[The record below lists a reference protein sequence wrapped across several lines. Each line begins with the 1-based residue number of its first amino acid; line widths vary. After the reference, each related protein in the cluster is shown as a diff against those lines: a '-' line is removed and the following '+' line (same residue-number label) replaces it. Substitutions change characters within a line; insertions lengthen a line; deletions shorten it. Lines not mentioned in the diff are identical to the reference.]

1 MTWPLYP
8 ASGPLCCSR
17 RLCFSMAPHLLRLHP
32 TPTARATL
40 SPVRQL
46 RPRTRVVGRGSR
58 LVPKAQLSLAPAPLY
73 AVLAVLG
80 TNIGL
85 SDLFDTASVGT
96 MLGYAPAVAHD
107 ALSLS
112 AVRLSGGTHF
122 PVAAALASLFVSSRR
137 ADNPAEA
144 LPDKSQRLLSLGLSL
159 AVLPLCRTVAAW
171 ANMTP
176 PGQAFP
182 PIILFIL
189 FRLALEASA
198 GLLPLLRTPGALK
211 LAVRD
216 TLPAPPATAS
226 AFLLLAL
233 QASSLGSCV
242 AALAA
247 PGLVVQALWG
257 PASVPVP
264 ALAADLIPAL
274 AGAFIAAA
282 AVAAALYNA
291 VLTKAARGQVAKKPH
306 AALCVGLGALG
317 VSHLAVHAASSSLL
331 GCAMAGLCV
340 LAAASSAK
348 TLLVYE

>member
-1 MTWPLYP
+1 
-8 ASGPLCCSR
+8 
-17 RLCFSMAPHLLRLHP
+17 MAPQLLRLHP
-32 TPTARATL
+32 TPATRAVL
-40 SPVRQL
+40 SPVRQR
-46 RPRTRVVGRGSR
+46 RPRTRVSGRCSR
-58 LVPKAQLSLAPAPLY
+58 LVPKAQLALAPASLY

-96 MLGYAPAVAHD
+96 MLGYAPAVAQD

-122 PVAAALASLFVSSRR
+122 PVAAALASLFFSARR

-159 AVLPLCRTVAAW
+159 AVLPLSLTVRAW
-171 ANMTP
+171 ADMTP

-198 GLLPLLRTPGALK
+198 GLLPLLRTPGALR
-211 LAVRD
+211 LAVREA
-216 TLPAPPATAS
+216 LPAPPTTIP

-233 QASSLGSCV
+233 QVSNLASCV
-242 AALAA
+242 LALAA
-247 PGLVVQALWG
+247 PGLVVRALWG
-257 PASVPVP
+257 PIATSVP
-264 ALAADLIPAL
+264 ALAADLLPAL
-274 AGAFIAAA
+274 AGAFIATA
-282 AVAAALYNA
+282 AVTAALYNA
-291 VLTKAARGQVAKKPH
+291 VLTKGGVAKKPH

-317 VSHLAVHAASSSLL
+317 LSHFAVHAASSSVL
-331 GCAMAGLCV
+331 GCALAGLCV
-340 LAAASSAK
+340 LAAASAGK
-348 TLLVYE
+348 ALLVDA